1 MTLEDMKALSPA
13 DCIAIAEDLVSTA
26 TAEYMQKAHVYALL
40 AIAKSLQ
47 NDSDTAHSLCVP
59 YHVKSHTK
67 SEQDIEE

>member
-13 DCIAIAEDLVSTA
+13 DCISIAEDLVSAA

-47 NDSDTAHSLCVP
+47 NNSDTARSLCVP
-59 YHVKSHTK
+59 YHVKSYTK
-67 SEQDIEE
+67 AEQDIEE

>member
-13 DCIAIAEDLVSTA
+13 NCISIAEDLVSTA

-47 NDSDTAHSLCVP
+47 NNSDTAHSLCVL
-59 YHVKSHTK
+59 YHVKSHMK
-67 SEQDIEE
+67 AEHDIEE

>member
-13 DCIAIAEDLVSTA
+13 DCIAIAEDLVNTA
-26 TAEYMQKAHVYALL
+26 TAEYIQKAYVYALL

-47 NDSDTAHSLCVP
+47 NDSDAARSLCVP

-67 SEQDIEE
+67 TEQDIEE

>member
-1 MTLEDMKALSPA
+1 MTLEEMKALSPE

-26 TAEYMQKAHVYALL
+26 TAEYIQKAHVYALL

-47 NDSDTAHSLCVP
+47 NDSDTAHSLCIP

>member
-13 DCIAIAEDLVSTA
+13 DCISIAEDLAST
-26 TAEYMQKAHVYALL
+26 TRPECIQKAHVYALL

-47 NDSDTAHSLCVP
+47 NNSDTARSLCVP

-67 SEQDIEE
+67 AEQDIEE

>member
-13 DCIAIAEDLVSTA
+13 DCISIAEDLVNT
-26 TAEYMQKAHVYALL
+26 TRPEYLQKAHAYALL

-59 YHVKSHTK
+59 YRVKSHTK
-67 SEQDIEE
+67 TERDIEE

>member
-13 DCIAIAEDLVSTA
+13 DCITIAEDLVSTA
-26 TAEYMQKAHVYALL
+26 TAEYIQKAHVYALL

-47 NDSDTAHSLCVP
+47 NNSDTAHSLCVP

-67 SEQDIEE
+67 AEQDIEE

>member
-26 TAEYMQKAHVYALL
+26 TAEYIQKAHVYALL

-47 NDSDTAHSLCVP
+47 NDSDTAHGLCVP

-67 SEQDIEE
+67 AEQDIEE

>member
-1 MTLEDMKALSPA
+1 MTLEDMKSLSPA

-26 TAEYMQKAHVYALL
+26 TAEYIQKAHVYALL

-47 NDSDTAHSLCVP
+47 NNSDTAHSLCVP

-67 SEQDIEE
+67 TEQDIEE

>member
-13 DCIAIAEDLVSTA
+13 DCISIAEDLASTA
-26 TAEYMQKAHVYALL
+26 AAECIQKAHVYALL

-47 NDSDTAHSLCVP
+47 NNSDIARSLRVP

-67 SEQDIEE
+67 AEQDIEE

>member
-13 DCIAIAEDLVSTA
+13 DCVSIAEDLVSAA
-26 TAEYMQKAHVYALL
+26 TAEYIQKAHVYALL

-47 NDSDTAHSLCVP
+47 NDSDAARSLRTP

-67 SEQDIEE
+67 AGQDIEE

>member
-13 DCIAIAEDLVSTA
+13 DCIAIAEDLVNTA
-26 TAEYMQKAHVYALL
+26 TAEYIQKAHVYALL

-47 NDSDTAHSLCVP
+47 NNSDTAHSLRVP

-67 SEQDIEE
+67 AEQDIEE